1 MRAEPS
7 TSPRAARWIGA
18 GAFRSFLVASHLVIS
33 LFCGSWPLLFY
44 VLAGGLG
51 AWSGPRLHRRF
62 SGDHALAKLA
72 RAQAIGLAAF
82 TVIGLTALTFKPI
95 HWDTTC
101 SWRYCGRARG
111 PSLIQSPFPV
121 GPVSCGALHLCINES
136 PYSPYERSRVVEAMN
151 DAGCAP
157 P

>member
-51 AWSGPRLHRRF
+51 AWSGPRLHRRL
-62 SGDHALAKLA
+62 SGDHPLAKLA
-72 RAQAIGLAAF
+72 RALAIGLAAF
-82 TVIGLTALTFKPI
+82 TVIGLTALTIGFHPSAFVPLWEIGVPI
-95 HWDTTC
+95 
-101 SWRYCGRARG
+101 
-111 PSLIQSPFPV
+111 
-121 GPVSCGALHLCINES
+121 N
-136 PYSPYERSRVVEAMN
+136 
-151 DAGCAP
+151 GCVDEG
-157 P
+157 